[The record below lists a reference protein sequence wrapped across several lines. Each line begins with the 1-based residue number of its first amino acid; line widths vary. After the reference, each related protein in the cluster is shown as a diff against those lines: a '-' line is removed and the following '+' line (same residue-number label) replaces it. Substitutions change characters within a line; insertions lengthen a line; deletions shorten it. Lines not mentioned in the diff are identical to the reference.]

1 MRLLPR
7 YTVAYTLPLGP
18 TASGSRGTHTRHEIR
33 STAPSLWRAAHPI
46 HFTPHTTH
54 CSHAMRGVLLMPWCC
69 TPQCPFQSFLTG
81 PMLMDGWQVNKLGF
95 FAQVGPLQ
103 VFVSKHLIPADMLFD
118 AQSNPASY
126 VSQVTD
132 QQPQRITKDSEVRLR
147 IVATRVDSAEIFA
160 IGTIKDEYLGLIE

>member
-1 MRLLPR
+1 
-7 YTVAYTLPLGP
+7 
-18 TASGSRGTHTRHEIR
+18 
-33 STAPSLWRAAHPI
+33 
-46 HFTPHTTH
+46 
-54 CSHAMRGVLLMPWCC
+54 
-69 TPQCPFQSFLTG
+69 
-81 PMLMDGWQVNKLGF
+81 MLMDGWQVNKLGF